1 MFSGGSTYKGTDP
14 EQGVGGESVTSGMI
28 EPLDSRDQ
36 ARLTSSFPVLASH
49 ALTFSMQLWSTRF
62 RAMRSVQ
69 AYTRDALQ
77 LHRYSPVAPSHVR
90 VGW

>member
-1 MFSGGSTYKGTDP
+1 MEESTNQAPQQALARRELSSTYRNDRRAGPGTP
-14 EQGVGGESVTSGMI
+14 RLE
-28 EPLDSRDQ
+28 
-36 ARLTSSFPVLASH
+36 ARLTSSFPCLESH

-77 LHRYSPVAPSHVR
+77 LHRPDLGEGHIDPS
-90 VGW
+90 

>member
-1 MFSGGSTYKGTDP
+1 MEESTNQAPQQALARRECQAPTGTTVA
-14 EQGVGGESVTSGMI
+14 Q
-28 EPLDSRDQ
+28 EPGTLRLE
-36 ARLTSSFPVLASH
+36 ARLTSSFPCLESH

-77 LHRYSPVAPSHVR
+77 LHRPDLGEGHIDPS
-90 VGW
+90 